1 MVDYG
6 HFIYGSIKKNPHIH
20 HQATG
25 WSRRHNHEKKDFSI
39 VARKTL
45 KTNPVKTSTST
56 AVAGT
61 GKVTLTFEI
70 DVNAL
75 TLAPGKDY
83 FNLPY
88 LVHGSMVHGKVEVP
102 AFISKGRVVIPTA
115 QGRSKRGKDAA
126 PTVKSNAVDLSKLL

>member
-1 MVDYG
+1 M
-6 HFIYGSIKKNPHIH
+6 
-20 HQATG
+20 
-25 WSRRHNHEKKDFSI
+25 
-39 VARKTL
+39 ARKTL

-61 GKVTLTFEI
+61 GKVKLTFEI

-88 LVHGSMVHGKVEVP
+88 LVHGSMAHGKTEVP

-115 QGRSKRGKDAA
+115 QGRAKRGQDTA
-126 PTVKSNAVDLSKLL
+126 PTAKSNAVDLGKLI

>member
-1 MVDYG
+1 MDPEPLTRD
-6 HFIYGSIKKNPHIH
+6 KKGNCIMP
-20 HQATG
+20 
-25 WSRRHNHEKKDFSI
+25 
-39 VARKTL
+39 RKTI
-45 KTNPVKTSTST
+45 KTNPVKTSPA

-75 TLAPGKDY
+75 TLAPNKDY

-88 LVHGSMVHGKVEVP
+88 LVHGSMVHGKTEVP

-126 PTVKSNAVDLSKLL
+126 PTVKTNAVDLSKLL

>member
-1 MVDYG
+1 
-6 HFIYGSIKKNPHIH
+6 
-20 HQATG
+20 
-25 WSRRHNHEKKDFSI
+25 

-45 KTNPVKTSTST
+45 KTNPVKTST

-126 PTVKSNAVDLSKLL
+126 PTVKTNAVDLSKLL

>member
-1 MVDYG
+1 MNPTPQQRTKKG
-6 HFIYGSIKKNPHIH
+6 NFIM
-20 HQATG
+20 
-25 WSRRHNHEKKDFSI
+25 
-39 VARKTL
+39 ARKTL
-45 KTNPVKTSTST
+45 KNTPVKTST

-61 GKVTLTFEI
+61 GKVTLMFEI
-70 DVNAL
+70 DANAL

-126 PTVKSNAVDLSKLL
+126 PTVKTNAVDLSKLI

>member
-1 MVDYG
+1 M
-6 HFIYGSIKKNPHIH
+6 
-20 HQATG
+20 
-25 WSRRHNHEKKDFSI
+25 
-39 VARKTL
+39 ARKTL

-102 AFISKGRVVIPTA
+102 AFISKGRVDIPTA

-126 PTVKSNAVDLSKLL
+126 PTVKTNAVDLSKLL

>member
-1 MVDYG
+1 M
-6 HFIYGSIKKNPHIH
+6 
-20 HQATG
+20 
-25 WSRRHNHEKKDFSI
+25 
-39 VARKTL
+39 ARKTL

-56 AVAGT
+56 TVAGT

-88 LVHGSMVHGKVEVP
+88 LVHGRMIHGKEVP

-126 PTVKSNAVDLSKLL
+126 PTVKTNAVDLSKLL

>member
-1 MVDYG
+1 M
-6 HFIYGSIKKNPHIH
+6 
-20 HQATG
+20 
-25 WSRRHNHEKKDFSI
+25 
-39 VARKTL
+39 ARKTL

-56 AVAGT
+56 TVAGT

-88 LVHGSMVHGKVEVP
+88 LVHGRMIHGKTEVP

-115 QGRSKRGKDAA
+115 QGRAKRGQNAA
-126 PTVKSNAVDLSKLL
+126 PTAKPNSIDLGKLL